1 MNEPVVLSGLRPT
14 GRVHLGNYFGAVR
27 NWVDL
32 QNSARY
38 RCFFFVADLH
48 ALTTDYADTS
58 ALAGFTRDAVLD
70 WLAVGMD
77 PQRATVFLQSRVPQH
92 AELALYLSMITPLGW
107 LERVPTY
114 KDQIEALRS
123 RDLATHGFLGYP
135 VLMTA
140 DIALYRANFVPVG
153 EDQASHLAI
162 CREIVR
168 RFTGFY
174 GVVFPEPK
182 ALFTPTPKVNGV
194 DGRKMSKS
202 YNNTIGVTEAPESV
216 REKVMAMVT
225 DPARVRRQDPGTPEN
240 CNLFPFHVLFSPP
253 EEVAI
258 VDRECRTAA
267 RGCVDCKKHLISN
280 MNPALEPFRQK
291 RAEILATPGDVV
303 RDVLHAGDQAARAVA
318 EETMERVR
326 QAVRL
331 SPEP

>member
-1 MNEPVVLSGLRPT
+1 MTEPVVLSGLRPT
-14 GRVHLGNYFGAVR
+14 GRVHLGNYFGAVK

-32 QNSARY
+32 QNSKKY

-48 ALTTDYADTS
+48 ALTTDYADTK
-58 ALAGFTRDAVLD
+58 ALAAYTRDAVLD
-70 WLAVGMD
+70 WLAVGLD
-77 PQRATVFLQSRVPQH
+77 PERATIFLQSRVPQH
-92 AELALYLSMITPLGW
+92 AELALYFSMITPLGW

-140 DIALYRANFVPVG
+140 DIALYRSSLVPVG
-153 EDQASHLAI
+153 EDQASHLEI

-168 RFTGFY
+168 RFNGLY
-174 GVVFPEPK
+174 GEVFPEPK
-182 ALFTPTPKVNGV
+182 ALYTPTPKVNGV

-202 YNNTIGVTEAPESV
+202 YNNTIGVTEPAENV
-216 REKVMAMVT
+216 AQKVMAMVT
-225 DPARVRRQDPGTPEN
+225 DPARVRRQDPGNPEN

-253 EEVAI
+253 DEVAV
-258 VDRECRTAA
+258 VDQECRTAA

-280 MNPALEPFRQK
+280 VNPALEPFRRK

-303 RDVLHAGDQAARAVA
+303 REVLHAGDQAARVVA

-326 QAVRL
+326 EAVRL

>member
-1 MNEPVVLSGLRPT
+1 MTDPTVLSGLRPT
-14 GRVHLGNYFGAVR
+14 GRVHLGNYFGAVK

-32 QNSARY
+32 QNSGKY

-48 ALTTDYADTS
+48 ALTTDYADTG
-58 ALAGFTRDAVLD
+58 ALASYTREAVID
-70 WLAVGMD
+70 WLAVGLD
-77 PQRATVFLQSRVPQH
+77 PNRATVFLQSRVPQH
-92 AELALYLSMITPLGW
+92 AELALYFSMITPLGW

-140 DIALYRANFVPVG
+140 DIAVYRANFVPVG
-153 EDQASHLAI
+153 EDQASHLEI

-168 RFTGFY
+168 RFNSLY
-174 GVVFPEPK
+174 GEVFPEPR

-202 YNNTIGVTEAPESV
+202 YNNTIGVTESAEGV

-225 DPARVRRQDPGTPEN
+225 DPARVRRQDPGNPDH

-253 EEVAI
+253 DEVAV
-258 VDRECRTAA
+258 VDLECRST
-267 RGCVDCKKHLISN
+267 RSS
-280 MNPALEPFRQK
+280 PSTFR
-291 RAEILATPGDVV
+291 
-303 RDVLHAGDQAARAVA
+303 
-318 EETMERVR
+318 
-326 QAVRL
+326 
-331 SPEP
+331 